1 MFIRIWD
8 MMNGENEIITA
19 EELDEILKIKYVQLK
34 V

>member
-1 MFIRIWD
+1 